1 MRNSH
6 GGNVTDAIKFR
17 NDFFVLVDDVCKE
30 LGYPPRPSR
39 PESDEVV
46 AMEMELDGYPFAV
59 VHSIITASDCILI
72 ECRFGA
78 LPAENR
84 EAILYRLLHLNYA
97 LADAGASAFSLD
109 AESNQILYTNNCE
122 LSTHTGKTLLGAMTQ
137 MSWQARQWNEN
148 HFLEAKEKSANAGFP
163 ADFGALA

>member
-1 MRNSH
+1 M
-6 GGNVTDAIKFR
+6 TDAVKFR
-17 NDFFVLVDDVCKE
+17 NDFFELVDDVCKE

-59 VHSIITASDCILI
+59 VHSLVTASDCILI

-84 EAILYRLLHLNYA
+84 EAVLYRLLHLNYA
-97 LADAGASAFSLD
+97 LADAGASVFCVDGELNQVLYVNNCD
-109 AESNQILYTNNCE
+109 LSNQ
-122 LSTHTGKTLLGAMTQ
+122 TGQALLGSMTQ

-148 HFLEAKEKSANAGFP
+148 HFLEPKEKSANAGFP
-163 ADFGALA
+163 AEFGALA